1 MLPSLLTCGLAS
13 FLCDFHM
20 TAKITPAG
28 NIIVWVTSLMTVR
41 IPSVLTAKNWGIKP
55 TLALLR
61 NCVVFVNITLT
72 GPDFV
77 PIPGIADRPPPG
89 TPIQSAPPQ
98 AENHEPAHD
107 ESQPVPEQ
115 TSLVVQLPATTDV
128 PPPTDDPPAA
138 EDPVATVP
146 TSESATDLDA
156 SQILNSEGLF
166 ALRRLFS
173 DDDED
178 LESAPPDSSSSSVES
193 GDEDDDDD
201 DGKTTNT
208 DDHGNS
214 DPEMDVESQPLFSS
228 ESQPLVPS
236 ESTPPPCDQQERSSF
251 GPMRS
256 ARRLSGRRQPAP
268 MPEPLQ
274 ALHRIVTAPAP
285 VPSGRTSRAAADHAA
300 PPPPPSAPL
309 PLIMVTMIPLPLIKV
324 MWIPARLLES
334 LLSRLLL

>member
-13 FLCDFHM
+13 FLYDFHM

-28 NIIVWVTSLMTVR
+28 NVIVWVTSLMIVR

-55 TLALLR
+55 MLALLR
-61 NCVVFVNITLT
+61 NCVVFVNIT
-72 GPDFV
+72 PRARYC
-77 PIPGIADRPPPG
+77 PYSWHRRPSPPG

-98 AENHEPAHD
+98 NGNHESAHD
-107 ESQPVPEQ
+107 EPQQDSEQ

-128 PPPTDDPPAA
+128 PAAA
-138 EDPVATVP
+138 EDSAATVP
-146 TSESATDLDA
+146 TSESTTDPDA

-173 DDDED
+173 DDED
-178 LESAPPDSSSSSVES
+178 LESGPPDSSSSSDES
-193 GDEDDDDD
+193 GDDDDDDDDD
-201 DGKTTNT
+201 DGQTANT

-214 DPEMDVESQPLFSS
+214 DPEMDVESEPLFSS
-228 ESQPLVPS
+228 ESQPLVSS
-236 ESTPPPCDQQERSSF
+236 ESTPPPCDQRERSSF

-256 ARRLSGRRQPAP
+256 AHRLSGCRQPAP

-285 VPSGRTSRAAADHAA
+285 VQSRRTSRAAADPAT
-300 PPPPPSAPL
+300 PL
-309 PLIMVTMIPLPLIKV
+309 PSP
-324 MWIPARLLES
+324 
-334 LLSRLLL
+334 